1 MDNGYTYYAP
11 RTERRGSEVDIVCD
25 ILVSAMCAGAK
36 KTHTLYKAN
45 ISSTRVE
52 NYFSALLAHNLLAKA
67 QDIGRAN
74 IYRTTEKGTR
84 FIECYDEIRSLIGLV
99 INSHRIDPI
108 SVFYAFDRRP

>member
-1 MDNGYTYYAP
+1 
-11 RTERRGSEVDIVCD
+11 
-25 ILVSAMCAGAK
+25 MCPGAK
-36 KTHTLYKAN
+36 KRHTLYKAN
-45 ISSTRVE
+45 ISSMQVE
-52 NYFSALLAHNLLAKA
+52 NYFSALLARNLLAKA
-67 QDIGRAN
+67 QDIDRAN